1 MISLVGLL
9 HLCTSFYSI
18 STTAWNKRKFANS
31 KLVKLPI
38 HLNFDPIPA
47 DVSFL
52 SSFQT
57 TFYSENF
64 KFTTDG
70 FELGSSE
77 WKAIRLYFP
86 DTTVQIITTLTKAHI
101 YRKTAFQ
108 YLSHDALLQLVVSI
122 PILSAQS
129 CHLLGKINYM
139 RTFFSIWYLCLGIFK
154 MADNY
159 GNLFMI

>member
-1 MISLVGLL
+1 M
-9 HLCTSFYSI
+9 F
-18 STTAWNKRKFANS
+18 R
-31 KLVKLPI
+31 
-38 HLNFDPIPA
+38 
-47 DVSFL
+47 FL

-57 TFYSENF
+57 TFYSENL

-139 RTFFSIWYLCLGIFK
+139 RTFFSL
-154 MADNY
+154 
-159 GNLFMI
+159 